1 MPQALPAFI
10 AKVVIAIKGITLA
23 KVIEFVAYTAASMAI
38 SKLLAPKAPSFA
50 DSSLSTR
57 SQMIRSP
64 ISARQAIYG
73 QCKASGVI
81 VYISTTGN
89 KNQYLHL
96 VIAIAGHECEELG
109 DVYLNDEKIITGS
122 GNTVDGGSRYL
133 NKISIVKHLGTTPQT
148 ADAALIAAT
157 TGLTADTGQWT
168 SAHRL
173 DGITYIYAQLTWD
186 AEIYVGGIPNISCV
200 VKGKKVY
207 DPRTTTTVYSA
218 NPALAVRDYLL
229 DTKIGMAMT
238 SAEVDDTSITVA
250 ANVCDEQVQILP
262 ASPVVYENR
271 YEANGMI
278 ITSAAPD
285 ENIGK
290 LLSAMGGLIAYSGGK
305 MVVYAAS
312 YRTPTVTLSEK
323 HFVGPLNVQTRIS
336 ARDRVNSVKGV
347 YVSESNDWQV
357 TDFPAVTSA
366 TYVSQDNSIV
376 YFRDVVLPFTTSPSC
391 AQRLSVIE
399 LRRAR
404 EEITFSARFR
414 LEAMQVRAG
423 DTVMITNAKLGWSA
437 KVFEVIEWHFAT
449 EGEPPLLYVDM
460 TLKETASSVYS
471 WTTADEIYVA
481 DAPNTNLIDPRN
493 PSAPTSL
500 TLTANGTTQLIQED
514 GTVTS
519 RIKANW
525 VAPSDEFI
533 QSGGMVVMEY
543 KPSASTTYITWSR
556 NEGTATEDFISG
568 DIKIGLTYNVRL
580 YGESYFGVSTSYLTG
595 SVNVTGSTTAPSA
608 PANLVAAS
616 GAGLIALDWDD
627 NTEPNIF
634 TYYLYRATTNNF
646 AASTT
651 IWNGFASGRNDVV
664 ITASTTF
671 FYFVKAEDT
680 LGNLSAASTVASAQA
695 SAAGSNGANV
705 AFAFLYQRSATQP
718 AQPANALTFTFST
731 GLLSGSLGSYTQ
743 TVPAGTDPI
752 YVCTA
757 TASSTSATDT
767 IAAAEWATAVI
778 LAENGAAGAAGAA
791 GLNVASALIYQ
802 RSATSPAVPAS
813 TLTFTFSTGVLS
825 GSLSPWTQY
834 IPTVN
839 GQPCWVSFATASST
853 TASDTI
859 TSGEWAAVTK
869 LVEDGDDGTNG
880 LNNATVPLF
889 QRSATSPAAPS
900 ATLTYTFSTGVLS
913 GTLGSW
919 TQYIPSSNGQPCW
932 TTVATASS
940 NTATDTIAG
949 AEWAAVTKLVE
960 DGATGAT
967 GPVTQFTLTLTKSG
981 GPPDALTGAGTYNAG
996 TTVNI
1001 VAPNPDS
1008 ASNSFLQWS
1017 GAWPDIDRVENVNN
1031 NSTFVTMTGDTSLIA
1046 DY

>member
-1 MPQALPAFI
+1 MPQALPALL
-10 AKVVIAIKGITLA
+10 AKIVISIKAITLA
-23 KVIEFVAYTAASMAI
+23 SIIKYVAVTAASMAV

-186 AEIYVGGIPNISCV
+186 AELYVGGIPNISCV

-262 ASPVVYENR
+262 ASPVDYENR

-366 TYVSQDNSIV
+366 TYVSEDNSIV

-514 GTVTS
+514 GTITS

-595 SVNVTGSTTAPSA
+595 SVNVTGSTTAPA
-608 PANLVAAS
+608 IPTNLTATG
-616 GAGLIALDWDD
+616 GAGLISLDWDD
-627 NTEPNIF
+627 NTEPNIL
-634 TYYLYRATTNNF
+634 TYYLYRSTTNNF

-651 IWNGFASGRNDVV
+651 IWNGYASGRNDVV

-695 SAAGSNGANV
+695 SGAGANGANV
-705 AFAFLYQRSATQP
+705 AVVYLYQRSASAP
-718 AQPANALTFTFST
+718 AQPANALTFTFAT
-731 GLLSGSLGSYTQ
+731 GVLSGSLGSWSQ
-743 TVPAGTDPI
+743 TIPSGTNPLW
-752 YVCTA
+752 VVTA
-757 TASSTSATDT
+757 TASSTSATDS
-767 IAAAEWATAVI
+767 IAAAEWASAVI
-778 LAENGAAGAAGAA
+778 LAENGAAGANGTNGTNGAA
-791 GLNVASALIYQ
+791 GLNVASVFIYQ
-802 RSATSPAVPAS
+802 RSASSPAVP
-813 TLTFTFSTGVLS
+813 
-825 GSLSPWTQY
+825 
-834 IPTVN
+834 
-839 GQPCWVSFATASST
+839 SS
-853 TASDTI
+853 
-859 TSGEWAAVTK
+859 
-869 LVEDGDDGTNG
+869 
-880 LNNATVPLF
+880 
-889 QRSATSPAAPS
+889 
-900 ATLTYTFSTGVLS
+900 TLTYTFSTGVLS
-913 GTLGSW
+913 GTLTPW
-919 TQYIPSSNGQPCW
+919 TQYIPTTNGNPCW
-932 TTVATASS
+932 VSIATASS
-940 NTATDTIAG
+940 TASTDSIATG
-949 AEWAAVTKLVE
+949 EWAAVTKLVE
-960 DGATGAT
+960 DGQNGTNGTNGTNGSNGAAVTSVSGSFSTIGLNSGGQSTVVTLAKTPVNTVVLVVANVVMENLDAVADTGVTVRIFRDSTVIKLFPNFNLSAYETSANENLSFADTGLTANVSYSYTIKAYRTVSGAT
-967 GPVTQFTLTLTKSG
+967 IDCQSADLTLSG
-981 GPPDALTGAGTYNAG
+981 
-996 TTVNI
+996 
-1001 VAPNPDS
+1001 
-1008 ASNSFLQWS
+1008 
-1017 GAWPDIDRVENVNN
+1017 
-1031 NSTFVTMTGDTSLIA
+1031 
-1046 DY
+1046 

>member
-1 MPQALPAFI
+1 MGIALVQYI
-10 AKVVIAIKGITLA
+10 AANVFWVAVSEGVAAVIS
-23 KVIEFVAYTAASMAI
+23 FVAVTAASMAV

-50 DSSLSTR
+50 DSSLTSRT
-57 SQMIRSP
+57 QMVRSP

-81 VYISTTGN
+81 VYISVTGN

-96 VIAIAGHECEELG
+96 VLAIAGHECEELG
-109 DVYLNDEKIITGS
+109 DVYLNDEKIVTGS
-122 GNTVDGGSRYL
+122 GNTVDSGSRY
-133 NKISIVKHLGTTPQT
+133 NGKITIAKHLGTTPQT
-148 ADAALIAAT
+148 ADAALISAT
-157 TGLTADTGQWT
+157 SGLTDDTGKWT

-186 AEIYVGGIPNISCV
+186 AEIFVGGIPNISCI

-262 ASPVVYENR
+262 LSPVAYENR
-271 YEANGMI
+271 YEANGVI

-312 YRTPTVTLSEK
+312 YRTPTVTLTEK

-357 TDFPAVTSA
+357 TDFPAISSA
-366 TYVSQDNSIV
+366 TYVTEDNGIT

-391 AQRLSVIE
+391 AQRLGVIE

-423 DTVMITNAKLGWSA
+423 DTVMITNSKLGWSS

-460 TLKETASSVYS
+460 TLKETASTVYS

-493 PSAPTSL
+493 PAAPTSL

-580 YGESYFGVSTSYLTG
+580 YGESYFGVSTSYLSG
-595 SVNVTGSTTAPSA
+595 SVLVQASTTAPSA
-608 PANLVAAS
+608 PANLTAAS
-616 GAGLIALDWDD
+616 GAGLISLDWDD
-627 NTEPNIF
+627 NTEPNLA
-634 TYYLYRATTNNF
+634 TYYLYRNTTNTF
-646 AASTT
+646 ATSAT
-651 IWNGFASGRNDVV
+651 IWSGYASGRNDASVSP
-664 ITASTTF
+664 STTY
-671 FYFVKAEDT
+671 FYWVKAEDS
-680 LGNLSAASTVASAQA
+680 LGNLSSASTAASAQA
-695 SAAGSNGANV
+695 SAAGTSGANV
-705 AFAFLYQRSATQP
+705 AVVYLYQRATSTPSQP
-718 AQPANALTFTFST
+718 ASTLTFTFAT
-731 GLLSGSLGSYTQ
+731 GVLSGSLGSWSQ
-743 TVPAGTDPI
+743 TIPSGTNPI
-752 YVCTA
+752 WVVTA

-767 IAAAEWATAVI
+767 IAAAEWAGAVV
-778 LAENGAAGAAGAA
+778 LAENGAAGSNGTNGTNGTNGAA
-791 GLNVASALIYQ
+791 GLNVASVFIYQ
-802 RSATSPAVPAS
+802 RATSSPAVP
-813 TLTFTFSTGVLS
+813 
-825 GSLSPWTQY
+825 
-834 IPTVN
+834 
-839 GQPCWVSFATASST
+839 SS
-853 TASDTI
+853 
-859 TSGEWAAVTK
+859 
-869 LVEDGDDGTNG
+869 
-880 LNNATVPLF
+880 
-889 QRSATSPAAPS
+889 
-900 ATLTYTFSTGVLS
+900 TLTYTFSTGVLS

-919 TQYIPSSNGQPCW
+919 TQYIPSTNGNPCW
-932 TTVATASS
+932 VSIATAS
-940 NTATDTIAG
+940 NTASTDSITTG
-949 AEWAAVTKLVE
+949 EWAAVTKLVQ

-967 GPVTQFTLTLTKSG
+967 GATGPITQFTLTLIKSG
-981 GPPDALTGAGTYNAG
+981 GYPDPLTGGGTYNSG
-996 TTVNI
+996 DTVNI
-1001 VAPNPDS
+1001 IAPNPDS
-1008 ASNSFLQWS
+1008 ASNAFLQWS
-1017 GAWPDIDRVENVNN
+1017 GSWPDIDRVLTTTNPN
-1031 NSTFVTMTGDTSLIA
+1031 TYVTMTGNTTLYA